1 MRETQNQTSHSGLDW
16 IPPFWIRPTDRRGRT
31 LDERVLNASR
41 RLWRWAYSY
50 VDMELH
56 DAPCAAELLEEVALE
71 VSGRLQVDP
80 EVARNLAGYLITAF
94 HHRVLS
100 QLLKNNRLVY
110 EGLLRELEENHQLSA
125 PDWTRQLEAKLWLKF
140 VVSCLPHPV
149 RHMLHYRLLDFSW
162 DEIGKRMGLSAK
174 QAKSR
179 FYRGIQKAHETL
191 LGMSS
196 GSGVRQ
202 ERPTDEE

>member
-1 MRETQNQTSHSGLDW
+1 MREAQNQGSHSDLDC

-31 LDERVLNASR
+31 LDERVLTASR

-71 VSGRLQVDP
+71 VSARLQVEP
-80 EVARNLAGYLITAF
+80 KVARNLAGYLITAF

-110 EGLLRELEENHQLSA
+110 EGLLRELEQNHQLAA
-125 PDWTRQLEAKLWLKF
+125 PDWTQQLEAKLVLKF
-140 VVSCLPHPV
+140 LVSFLPHPV
-149 RHMLHYRLLDFSW
+149 QHMLHYRMLDFSW

-179 FYRGIQKAHETL
+179 FYRGLQKGYKKL
-191 LGMSS
+191 I
-196 GSGVRQ
+196 GSQPNGGRQ
-202 ERPTDEE
+202 EPK